1 MVTEEEA
8 KTIARSV
15 GKPTLEFAASIVA
28 PLYWAQ
34 RDDEGIIT
42 ARNGTAFFLRKP
54 DALFGVTAAH
64 VVEGPGGWRESCA
77 HHGKA
82 PLRLGAKNGASVEL
96 PWDARCIDIDIDI
109 ATFAISPREIE
120 TIERVPYGGLRAQW
134 PPPALGVD
142 VGITYSGFPAI
153 GTRNLS
159 REAVQFGVL
168 CGTGLVSSVID
179 RDISMPLERDY
190 LEPVLGEGVAPEDY
204 DFSGISGGPLIYN
217 VLTARGLL
225 VKRAR
230 RRHRFRSQPFARTRG
245 VHSGIRAFS
254 GAASGLHPCRR
265 LPRPRTVGLA
275 AQSLTFSGR
284 RPRKRLKVRAAGS
297 SALLSTAGMRLW
309 DARTAFSRVGTRPGR
324 GKSVPRHE
332 TTELTPRKSIQSPRL
347 TSAEE

>member
-8 KTIARSV
+8 KAIARSV

-42 ARNGTAFFLRKP
+42 ARNGTAFFLRTP

-82 PLRLGAKNGASVEL
+82 PLRLGAKNGASVKL
-96 PWDARCIDIDIDI
+96 PWDARCVDIDIDIDI

-120 TIERVPYGGLRAQW
+120 TIERVPYGGLQAQW
-134 PPPALGVD
+134 PPPAPRVD
-142 VGITYSGFPAI
+142 VGITYSGFPAV

-168 CGTGLVSSVID
+168 CGTGLVSSVND
-179 RDISMPLERDY
+179 RDISTLLERDY
-190 LEPVLGEGVAPEDY
+190 LEPVLGEGVVPEDY
-204 DFSGISGGPLIYN
+204 DFGGISGGPLIYN

-225 VKRAR
+225 VNALGGVIVSGPNPSPEHEESMPGFELFQAR
-230 RRHRFRSQPFARTRG
+230 RVDF
-245 VHSGIRAFS
+245 IRADGF
-254 GAASGLHPCRR
+254 LDRE
-265 LPRPRTVGLA
+265 
-275 AQSLTFSGR
+275 
-284 RPRKRLKVRAAGS
+284 
-297 SALLSTAGMRLW
+297 LW
-309 DARTAFSRVGTRPGR
+309 DSRRNP
-324 GKSVPRHE
+324 
-332 TTELTPRKSIQSPRL
+332 
-347 TSAEE
+347 